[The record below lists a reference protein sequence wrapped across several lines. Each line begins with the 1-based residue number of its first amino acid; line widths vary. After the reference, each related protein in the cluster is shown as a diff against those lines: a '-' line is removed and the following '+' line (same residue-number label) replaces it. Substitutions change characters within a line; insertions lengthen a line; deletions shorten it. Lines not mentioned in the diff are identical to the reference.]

1 MFSRLAVQQLRLE
14 ATLHQ
19 KLAVQG
25 EPLEEIG
32 DVLENCFDGLGECFL
47 YA

>member
-32 DVLENCFDGLGECFL
+32 DVLENCFDGLGDYFL